1 MTTTRRMTTPL
12 KSLLKKS
19 FDNSDETPA
28 VVAFEGQQP
37 LTFVRERSCSPRKAV
52 HFSDVDQIKLMSHES
67 LSSTAPSD
75 GSSSN
80 QELVNATQVTCSTR
94 PDSDSQQLISLQ

>member
-1 MTTTRRMTTPL
+1 MTTPL

-28 VVAFEGQQP
+28 AAAVVVAFEGQQP

-75 GSSSN
+75 GSN

-94 PDSDSQQLISLQ
+94 PVDSDSQLISLQ